1 MIFGF
6 REKSQRK
13 KKKKPKTQRNVV
25 NLMKPE
31 KAEIPRTCKN
41 GDDGEK

>member
-1 MIFGF
+1 MAF
-6 REKSQRK
+6 EKSLKGK